1 MIEIVEVKVEQEANR
16 LKSKYIESL
25 KTPID
30 GFWQNVEV
38 ASSKCY
44 EVLYNG
50 KVAGHFCVNSCKTL
64 VQFYVSKEYYMN
76 EEEIFKYIITS
87 DIVEKAGVS
96 TKEPEFMSLCLDY
109 QKNITVD
116 SYLFTDNEKVRYELN
131 SFSKLSF
138 RLAQG
143 QDIDEIKNK
152 CDPAFKGY
160 YEKLI
165 DNEQLF
171 VLYDNGNLLGI
182 GEFRII
188 KEHGEKYGDIGMHV
202 VEKYRGNGIGTYIN
216 VKLKEHCYSKN
227 LIPMVCCDVKN
238 IISKKT
244 LEKSGFIANHRI
256 ILCEF

>member
-16 LKSKYIESL
+16 LKSKYVESL

-30 GFWQNVEV
+30 GFWQDVEV

-44 EVLYNG
+44 ELLYNG

-131 SFSKLSF
+131 SFSNLSF

-171 VLYDNGNLLGI
+171 VLYDNDNLLGI